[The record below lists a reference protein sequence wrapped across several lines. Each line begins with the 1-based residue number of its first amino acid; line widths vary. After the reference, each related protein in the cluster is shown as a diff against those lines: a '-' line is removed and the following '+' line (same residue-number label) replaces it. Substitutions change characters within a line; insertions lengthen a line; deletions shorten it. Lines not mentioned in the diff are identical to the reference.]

1 VSSYDKEYLVVT
13 LEITITPEC
22 VNAIL
27 DEGGYSPWFTAFYCT
42 PQAGDLES
50 ARIVCWNPDEEEG
63 VEMTVVVSAS
73 DIANA
78 MKRIARDR
86 TLCPNA
92 SDDLRKAIMDGD
104 ASYIDAEV
112 ADCVLQMAC
121 YKEIVFG

>member
-1 VSSYDKEYLVVT
+1 
-13 LEITITPEC
+13 
-22 VNAIL
+22 
-27 DEGGYSPWFTAFYCT
+27 
-42 PQAGDLES
+42 
-50 ARIVCWNPDEEEG
+50 
-63 VEMTVVVSAS
+63 
-73 DIANA
+73 

>member
-1 VSSYDKEYLVVT
+1 MSCKDDAYIVVT
-13 LEITITPEC
+13 LEVPIMPEC
-22 VNAIL
+22 VNAIF
-27 DEGGYSPWFTAFYCT
+27 DEGGYSPWFTTFYCT
-42 PQAGDLES
+42 PQDGDLES

-78 MKRIARDR
+78 MKRIVGDR
-86 TLCPNA
+86 SLCPSA

-121 YKEIVFG
+121 YNEIVFG

>member
-1 VSSYDKEYLVVT
+1 MMEEYLSVT
-13 LEITITPEC
+13 LEIPIMPEC

-27 DEGGYSPWFTAFYCT
+27 DEGGYSPWFLEFHCT
-42 PQAGDLES
+42 PETGDMES
-50 ARIVCWNPDEEEG
+50 ARIVCWNPEEEEG
-63 VEMTVVVSAS
+63 AEMMVRVTAS

-78 MKRIARDR
+78 MKLIVADGS
-86 TLCPNA
+86 LCPSA